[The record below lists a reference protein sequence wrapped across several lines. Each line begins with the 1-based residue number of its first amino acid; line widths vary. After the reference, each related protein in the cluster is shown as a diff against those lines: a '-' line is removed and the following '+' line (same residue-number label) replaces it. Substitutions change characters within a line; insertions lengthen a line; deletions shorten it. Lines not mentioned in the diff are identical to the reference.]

1 MSGTRLSTLTKR
13 TDQLRFINLY
23 RILPL
28 LVLLLFWEVATRG
41 NPEAAFFFGSPG
53 KIASYLFTKTMDGSL
68 PRDFGITCIEAILGF
83 VLGNASGTALGL
95 GLWYSKLATAIAK
108 PYVIALGSA
117 PIFAFAPL
125 LIIWF
130 GTGMFSKIVIASLS
144 TVFVALMQSYTGAAE
159 VSNDY
164 LRLMKTFNAT
174 QGQTFRKV
182 VAPSSIVWVISA
194 FRLNVGFAILG
205 AFIGEFISSSAGLG
219 HLILVAS
226 GLFDISLVLCG
237 IILLSGLAFLLYFC
251 VGRIEAPL
259 KRLVVAYL

>member
-1 MSGTRLSTLTKR
+1 MMNSTRPG
-13 TDQLRFINLY
+13 FINLY
-23 RILPL
+23 RVLPL
-28 LVLLLFWEVATRG
+28 LALLFFWELATRK
-41 NPEAAFFFGSPG
+41 NASITFFFGSPS
-53 KIASYLFTKTMDGSL
+53 KIGAYILAKTMDGSL
-68 PRDFGITCIEAILGF
+68 PRDIGVTFVEATLGFILGN
-83 VLGNASGTALGL
+83 VVGTILGL
-95 GLWYSKLATAIAK
+95 GLWYSKLAMAIAR
-108 PYVIALGSA
+108 PYVITLGSA

-130 GTGMFSKIVIASLS
+130 GTGMFSKVMIAALS
-144 TVFVALMQSYTGAAE
+144 TVFVALVQSYTGASE

-164 LRLMKTFNAT
+164 LRLMKTFGAT

-205 AFIGEFISSSAGLG
+205 AFIGEFVSSNAGLG

-237 IILLSGLAFLLYFC
+237 VLLLSGLAFVLYFF
-251 VGRIEAPL
+251 VGQLEPRL
-259 KRLVVAYL
+259 KRFVVSYL

>member
-1 MSGTRLSTLTKR
+1 MNSER
-13 TDQLRFINLY
+13 LRFVNLY

-28 LVLLLFWEVATRG
+28 LVLLLCWELATR
-41 NPEAAFFFGSPG
+41 NDPALTFFFGSPT
-53 KIASYLFTKTMDGSL
+53 KIGGYLVAKTLDGTL
-68 PRDFGITCIEAILGF
+68 PLDVAVTLVEAILGF
-83 VLGNASGTALGL
+83 ILGNVLGTVIGL
-95 GLWYSKLATAIAK
+95 GLWYSKLAMEIAR
-108 PYVIALGSA
+108 PYVIALGTA

-130 GTGMFSKIVIASLS
+130 GTGMFSKVMIATLS
-144 TVFVALMQSYTGAAE
+144 TVFVALMQSYTGASE
-159 VSNDY
+159 VNHDY
-164 LRLMKTFNAT
+164 LRLMKTFGAT

-205 AFIGEFISSSAGLG
+205 AFIGEFISSAAGLG

-237 IILLSGLAFLLYFC
+237 VTLLAGLAFILYFL
-251 VGRIEAPL
+251 VGRLEPWL
-259 KRLVVAYL
+259 KRFVVARL

>member
-1 MSGTRLSTLTKR
+1 VKL
-13 TDQLRFINLY
+13 INLY
-23 RILPL
+23 RLLPILI
-28 LVLLLFWEVATRG
+28 LVTIWQFTTQN
-41 NPEAAFFFGSPG
+41 NPGLTFFFGSPS
-53 KIASYLFTKTMDGSL
+53 KIGRYIVAKTLDGSL
-68 PRDFGITCIEAILGF
+68 AHDLAVTFLEAALGFILGN
-83 VLGNASGTALGL
+83 VIGTALGL
-95 GLWYSKLATAIAK
+95 GLWYSKTAMAVAK
-108 PYVIALGSA
+108 PYIIALGSA

-130 GTGMFSKIVIASLS
+130 GTGMFSKIMIVVLS
-144 TVFVALMQSYTGAAE
+144 TVFVALMQSYKGATE

-164 LRLMKTFNAT
+164 LRLMKTFGAT

-237 IILLSGLAFLLYFC
+237 VILLSGLASILYFS
-251 VGRIEAPL
+251 VGQLEPRL